1 MHAATLRAEIE
12 SRLPSAFVCYRR
24 PERETLLTGIP
35 QIDQITGGVPLRALT
50 EICGSPFASSGKTS
64 VLVSLLARSSQEHF
78 CALIDASDAFDPET
92 AESAGVNLSR
102 VCWVRC
108 GKSKTRLRPLEQAF
122 KVADLLLHNGGFGLI
137 AVDLSSIHPLS
148 VSRVL
153 PSTWFRFSRV
163 IERQSAAL
171 VFLQREPQATNCA
184 GLVLRLKT
192 SPASFSNNLLSGLHV
207 QAELSRTQNKRPV
220 RSEGMN
226 FYLKT
231 QWA

>member
-1 MHAATLRAEIE
+1 MHAAALRAQIE

-24 PERETLLTGIP
+24 PEHETIPTGIP
-35 QIDQITGGVPLRALT
+35 QIDQLTGGIPLRSLT

-64 VLVSLLARSSQEHF
+64 LLVSLLAKTSQENF

-92 AESAGVNLSR
+92 AESAGVNLSHL
-102 VCWVRC
+102 CWVRC
-108 GKSKTRLRPLEQAF
+108 GKSKTRLRPLDQAF

-137 AVDLSSIHPLS
+137 AVDLSGIHPR
-148 VSRVL
+148 VISRVQ

-171 VFLQREPQATNCA
+171 VFLQREPQATSCA

-192 SPASFSNNLLSGLHV
+192 SPSSFSNNLLSGFHV
-207 QAELSRTQNKRPV
+207 QAELARAQNKRPA

-226 FYLKT
+226 FHLKT

>member
-1 MHAATLRAEIE
+1 MHAATLRAAIE

-24 PERETLLTGIP
+24 PEQETIPTGIA
-35 QIDQITGGVPLRALT
+35 QIDQLTGGVPLRALT

-64 VLVSLLARSSQEHF
+64 VLVSLLAKTSQEHF

-92 AESAGVNLSR
+92 AESAGVNLAR
-102 VCWVRC
+102 LCWVRC

-137 AVDLSSIHPLS
+137 AVDLSSIHPRLI
-148 VSRVL
+148 SRVL

-163 IERQSAAL
+163 IERQASAL
-171 VFLQREPQATNCA
+171 VFLQREPQATSCA

-192 SPASFSNNLLSGLHV
+192 SPSSFSNNLLSGLHV